1 MKHRKNKSLCTV
13 SWVLVLIASVVSILL
28 ISSKQVFTGV
38 MSIVVYAVLLAL
50 AVLMLVLTMLSK
62 KNTVCIL
69 NVALAAVVSI
79 AGVLAPDN
87 AAKKIELTEPSR
99 VGERNVNFYV
109 LNEDYRTAHSD
120 DFGFTKPSVNIV
132 DYADK
137 TFIVQTSMNQAD
149 QQEAMTSLATALDKN
164 VSDIKTVS
172 CATVQEAVEAM
183 YNNDGDVLVLNEA
196 FISQLEKYDAY
207 TTLSSDTFVLYT
219 AVIGQAAVTAEPT
232 ADPEGVAPFVAYVAG
247 NDTRDDGLTLYGRTD
262 VDMIMA
268 VNPGKKQILLV
279 SIPRDFYIANPALD
293 NGLDKLTHLG
303 NDGIQNTLDG
313 INQAFGLDIQEYLTT
328 NFTHFSAMVDE
339 IGGIDIDNPYAFE
352 GQNSGNYDF
361 AEGPLHL
368 DGAQAL
374 AYARERYSLSNGDYG
389 RNAHQGIVMEGIL
402 TKVQQM
408 TNNGQYVEVISALTK
423 NFLTNINVNDIYG
436 MLKGKSEGDWQ
447 FIKYHLGGNGTYDGT
462 ASMGWDRQL
471 YVCKPFDSQL
481 QFTAEQVNKV
491 LNGEEITQQDLPDS
505 ALTTFEEN

>member
-1 MKHRKNKSLCTV
+1 MNTKKNKALCTG

-69 NVALAAVVSI
+69 NVVLAAVMSI

-87 AAKKIELTEPSR
+87 ASKKIELTELSR

-149 QQEAMTSLATALDKN
+149 QEEAMTSLATALDKN

-219 AVIGQAAVTAEPT
+219 AVIGQATVTAEPT

-339 IGGIDIDNPYAFE
+339 IGGIDIDNPYAFSSGEYDYPE
-352 GQNSGNYDF
+352 GTI
-361 AEGPLHL
+361 HL
-368 DGAQAL
+368 DGASAL
-374 AYARERYSLSNGDYG
+374 AYARERHALSNGDYG
-389 RNAHQGIVMEGIL
+389 RNAHQGIAMEGIL

-408 TNNGQYVEVISALTK
+408 TNNGQSVEVISALTK